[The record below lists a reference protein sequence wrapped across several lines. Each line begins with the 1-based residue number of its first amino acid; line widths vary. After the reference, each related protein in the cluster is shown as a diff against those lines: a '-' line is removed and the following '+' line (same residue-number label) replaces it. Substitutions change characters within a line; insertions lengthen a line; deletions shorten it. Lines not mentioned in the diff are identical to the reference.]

1 MGGENPLE
9 EGMETQPSILAWRI
23 PWTEVLGRLQSTV
36 EKSQT
41 RLKQLSTHTEK
52 ERLRKQSRRLS
63 KRKKEYTVRKDGQT
77 TSNVLRAQQRQE
89 TR

>member
-1 MGGENPLE
+1 MGGENSLE

-23 PWTEVLGRLQSTV
+23 PCTEVLGRLQSTV

-63 KRKKEYTVRKDGQT
+63 KRKKEYIARKDGQ
-77 TSNVLRAQQRQE
+77 QHQMF
-89 TR
+89 